1 MTLDSIERCR
11 NVNVSQQPD
20 SSSDP
25 RRQFALEIVR
35 RLRQEGFQALW
46 AGGCVRDQLLNL
58 TPKDYD
64 VATDAI
70 PEQVRRMFGRRR
82 TLAIGQAFGVIVVL
96 GPKSAGQVEVATF
109 RQDAAYS
116 DGRHPDHVTFSSAP
130 EDAQRRDFT
139 INGLF
144 YDPLAERVIDYVGG
158 QQDLQRRLI
167 RAIGDPA
174 HRFAEDKLRMLRAVR
189 FATVFDFQIEAGTL
203 AAIRRSADELTV
215 VSAERIAAELRR
227 ILSHARRRTG
237 MQLLDQCR
245 LLTKI
250 FPELQPAVQAP
261 PNDPL
266 AIAWHQTLT
275 ILDRLEEPSP
285 ATAMAA
291 VLRSLADDREGGL
304 QTIHRVCRRLRLSN
318 EEIAEIDFLVRHESM
333 VRTARQQ
340 PWPRLQRLLIQPL
353 SGPLLDYARAVA
365 EVVDGT
371 TDNVRFCR
379 EKRALPHQQW
389 NPPPLITG
397 QDLHAIGLP
406 PGPIYRLILER
417 VRDAQLEN
425 RIATRDQALELARQF
440 RSSQSTKE

>member
-1 MTLDSIERCR
+1 MTLDPTERCSA
-11 NVNVSQQPD
+11 VNVCQPPD
-20 SSSDP
+20 QSSD
-25 RRQFALEIVR
+25 RHRQFALEIVR

-46 AGGCVRDQLLNL
+46 AGGCVRDQLLKL

-70 PEQVRRMFGRRR
+70 PEQVRRIFGRKR

-109 RQDAAYS
+109 RQDATYS

-144 YDPLAERVIDYVGG
+144 YDPLADQVIDYVGG
-158 QQDLQRRLI
+158 QQDLKRRVI
-167 RAIGDPA
+167 RAIGDPSQ
-174 HRFAEDKLRMLRAVR
+174 RFAEDKLRMLRAVR
-189 FATVFDFQIEAGTL
+189 FATVFDFQIDAGTL
-203 AAIRRSADELTV
+203 EAIRQSADELTV

-227 ILSHARRRTG
+227 TLQHARRRTG
-237 MQLLDQCR
+237 IQLLDQCE

-250 FPELQPAVQAP
+250 FPELHPFVQAP
-261 PNDPL
+261 PGNPL
-266 AIAWHQTLT
+266 STAWQETLE

-285 ATAMAA
+285 ATAMTV
-291 VLRSLADDREGGL
+291 VLRNLAGGEKDGL
-304 QTIHRVCRRLRLSN
+304 QTIRQIGQRLRLSN
-318 EEIAEIDFLVRHESM
+318 EEIAEIDFLIRHESM

-353 SGPLLDYARAVA
+353 SGPLLDYAQAVA
-365 EVVDGT
+365 DVVDGT
-371 TDNVRFCR
+371 ADNIHFCR
-379 EKRALPHQQW
+379 EKLALPSQQW

-397 QDLHAIGLP
+397 DDLRAVGVP
-406 PGPIYRLILER
+406 PGPIYRQILDR
-417 VRDAQLEN
+417 VRDAQLDHQ
-425 RIATRDQALELARQF
+425 IATRDQALELAR
-440 RSSQSTKE
+440 RLLSNPAG

>member
-1 MTLDSIERCR
+1 VTLDPTERCSA
-11 NVNVSQQPD
+11 VNVRQP
-20 SSSDP
+20 P
-25 RRQFALEIVR
+25 VPILERHRQFALAIVR

-64 VATDAI
+64 VATDAL
-70 PEQVRRMFGRRR
+70 PEQVRRIFGHKR

-109 RQDAAYS
+109 RQDATYS

-144 YDPLAERVIDYVGG
+144 YDPLADQVIDYVGG
-158 QQDLQRRLI
+158 QQDLQRRVI
-167 RAIGDPA
+167 RAIGDPSQ
-174 HRFAEDKLRMLRAVR
+174 RFAEDKLRMLRAVR

-203 AAIRRSADELTV
+203 EAICQSADELTI

-227 ILSHARRRTG
+227 ILPHARRRTG
-237 MQLLDQCR
+237 IQLLDQCE

-250 FPELQPAVQAP
+250 FPELHPFVKAP
-261 PNDPL
+261 PGNPL
-266 AIAWHQTLT
+266 STAWQETLET
-275 ILDRLEEPSP
+275 LDRLNEPSP
-285 ATAMAA
+285 ATALAV
-291 VLRSLADDREGGL
+291 VLRRLAVDSKDGL
-304 QTIHRVCRRLRLSN
+304 QTIRQIGRRLRLSN
-318 EEIAEIDFLVRHESM
+318 EEIAEIDFLLRHESM

-353 SGPLLDYARAVA
+353 SGPLLDYAHAVGD
-365 EVVDGT
+365 VVDGSA
-371 TDNVRFCR
+371 DNTRFCR
-379 EKRALPHQQW
+379 EKLALPSQQW

-397 QDLHAIGLP
+397 DDLRAAGVP
-406 PGPIYRLILER
+406 PGPIYRQILDR
-417 VRDAQLEN
+417 VRDAQLEQQV
-425 RIATRDQALELARQF
+425 ATRDQALELARQF
-440 RSSQSTKE
+440 LSKPAG